1 MWATILIF
9 LTFLQKQCI
18 YLWRRAPLPPGYI
31 GCSHPQPFATFPN
44 ISSVNPPSPTQPF
57 PLTVHV
63 VHLFTKGDPFRSPIG
78 AEDFSTIFEA
88 SGDYPTNPIS
98 FFASFHG
105 PQNGQGRNQE
115 NYTRYTTLKPLALH
129 FENFERTYTQPLNLW
144 LCSSKMEKS
153 GSRPIS
159 SAG

>member
-1 MWATILIF
+1 MSNHFNIFDILA
-9 LTFLQKQCI
+9 KQCI

-57 PLTVHV
+57 PLTVHM

-78 AEDFSTIFEA
+78 AEDFSTIFDA

-105 PQNGQGRNQE
+105 PQNGQGRN
-115 NYTRYTTLKPLALH
+115 R
-129 FENFERTYTQPLNLW
+129 ENFERTDTQPLNLW

>member
-1 MWATILIF
+1 MFLENSPALMWATILIF

-57 PLTVHV
+57 PLTVHM

-88 SGDYPTNPIS
+88 SGDYPANPKS
-98 FFASFHG
+98 FLLPFMGLKIFRAETKRLHKIHNLKTFGSAFW
-105 PQNGQGRNQE
+105 E
-115 NYTRYTTLKPLALH
+115 FWKDRYTTFKPLALQ
-129 FENFERTYTQPLNLW
+129 F
-144 LCSSKMEKS
+144 
-153 GSRPIS
+153 
-159 SAG
+159 

>member
-88 SGDYPTNPIS
+88 SGDYPPTPNRFCFLS
-98 FFASFHG
+98 WASKWSG
-105 PQNGQGRNQE
+105 QN

-129 FENFERTYTQPLNLW
+129 FENFERTDTQPLNLW

>member
-1 MWATILIF
+1 MVARTPNHLLHSPISVPSTPPHPPNLSPSQSMWCISSLKGILFEVRLALKIF
-9 LTFLQKQCI
+9 QPSLKRVVIT
-18 YLWRRAPLPPGYI
+18 
-31 GCSHPQPFATFPN
+31 PQPQ
-44 ISSVNPPSPTQPF
+44 IV
-57 PLTVHV
+57 
-63 VHLFTKGDPFRSPIG
+63 
-78 AEDFSTIFEA
+78 
-88 SGDYPTNPIS
+88 
-98 FFASFHG
+98 FASFHG

-129 FENFERTYTQPLNLW
+129 FENFERTDTQPLNLW

>member
-1 MWATILIF
+1 MFLENSPALMWATILIF

-44 ISSVNPPSPTQPF
+44 ISSVNPPSTPQPF

-78 AEDFSTIFEA
+78 AEDFSTIFDA
-88 SGDYPTNPIS
+88 SGDYPPNPIS
-98 FFASFHG
+98 FFAFFHG

-115 NYTRYTTLKPLALH
+115 N
-129 FENFERTYTQPLNLW
+129 FERTDTQPLNLW

-159 SAG
+159 SVG